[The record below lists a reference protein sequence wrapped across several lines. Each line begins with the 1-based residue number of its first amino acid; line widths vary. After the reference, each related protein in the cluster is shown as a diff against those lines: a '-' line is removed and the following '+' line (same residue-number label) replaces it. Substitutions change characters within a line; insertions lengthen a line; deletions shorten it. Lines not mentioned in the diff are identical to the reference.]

1 MARILVYGS
10 HGNDE
15 PERATLAF
23 IVGTTAVA
31 SDHETVIFLTVEG
44 VRLATKGYADN
55 IHKEGFAPVR
65 ELMQQYVS
73 GGGTLIACAA
83 CCKPRGITAD
93 DLIDGAEI
101 AGAARLVEYLA
112 NGYAPFTA

>member
-1 MARILVYGS
+1 MAKILVYGS
-10 HGNDE
+10 YGNDD

-23 IVGTTAVA
+23 IAGTTAVA
-31 SDHETVIFLTVEG
+31 SDHETVVFLTVEG
-44 VRLATKGYADN
+44 VRLATKGYADD

-65 ELMQQYVS
+65 DLIRDYIA

-83 CCKPRGITAD
+83 CCKPRNITET

-112 NGYAPFTA
+112 NGYAPFAA

>member
-1 MARILVYGS
+1 MAKILVYGS
-10 HGNDE
+10 HGNDDS
-15 PERATLAF
+15 ERATLAF
-23 IVGTTAVA
+23 IVGNTAVA

-44 VRLATKGYADN
+44 VRLATKGYADD
-55 IHKEGFAPVR
+55 IHKEGFAPAQ
-65 ELMQQYVS
+65 ELLQQYIA

-83 CCKPRGITAD
+83 CCKPRGITGD
-93 DLIDGAEI
+93 DLVEGAEI